1 MVNAIAIVDAD
12 RAGTR
17 ATNIDAAGRL
27 QVKATVSPV
36 IALDPRLPQMLSV
49 EAFGSGPRS
58 GTHRDTANDRAA
70 KPASSFSRPSLT
82 VKCRISQL

>member
-17 ATNIDAAGRL
+17 AANIDAAGRL

-36 IALDPRLPQMLSV
+36 MALGAWWP
-49 EAFGSGPRS
+49 
-58 GTHRDTANDRAA
+58 
-70 KPASSFSRPSLT
+70 
-82 VKCRISQL
+82 